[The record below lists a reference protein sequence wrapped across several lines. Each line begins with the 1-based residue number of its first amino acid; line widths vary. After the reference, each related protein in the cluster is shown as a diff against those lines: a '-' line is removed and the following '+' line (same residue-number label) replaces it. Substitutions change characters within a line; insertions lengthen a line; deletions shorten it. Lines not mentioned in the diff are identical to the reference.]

1 MLLSESW
8 SAALAATEG
17 PAAVAAIID
26 KRLAGLERAKSFV
39 DWDQCRGARFGPLGQ
54 VGDDLRRRSPAT
66 VPFAGQ
72 IRSAVPPAPEPLA
85 HDRRLPRTIPVRVAD
100 VSRFPTV
107 SGK

>member
-54 VGDDLRRRSPAT
+54 VGDDLRRRSPANCT
-66 VPFAGQ
+66 PCWTDQ
-72 IRSAVPPAPEPLA
+72 IRSAL
-85 HDRRLPRTIPVRVAD
+85 
-100 VSRFPTV
+100 STV
-107 SGK
+107 TARP